1 MKIKYE
7 QLQIL
12 KSFQCE
18 RLSCNKENESLIKN
32 FVNEKGR
39 NLVGYLK
46 EKAWIEDVNNETAFY
61 LIKNEFGIPCLFF
74 SLKCGAMYEL
84 FDEKGIQDFIEKYK
98 DIISQIHKPDDIVS
112 KAIELQ
118 MHPAEL
124 YSILT
129 SDLPYKKSKIAFKH
143 DDENKDDNSSIIR
156 VHKNLPG
163 IELVHFC
170 ADEIEQ
176 LKWNKAI
183 MQHSMGETLF
193 WHFIVPV
200 VEETLKYVGCQYLF
214 LFAADSTIDGSL
226 VNYYNVSLKFSA
238 EKKYGTSKP
247 LYDFGC
253 YFMHQKIDEVIK
265 NRDLFF
271 ESFNKDDDEEL
282 I

>member
-1 MKIKYE
+1 MKINDE

-18 RLSCNKENESLIKN
+18 RLSYKKENESLIREFTNK
-32 FVNEKGR
+32 KGKK
-39 NLVGYLK
+39 LVEYLK
-46 EKAWIEDVNNETAFY
+46 ENAWREDINNETAFY
-61 LIKNEFGIPCLFF
+61 LIKNEFGKPCLFF

-84 FDEKGIQDFIEKYK
+84 FDEKGIQAFIDKYK
-98 DIISQIHKPDDIVS
+98 DIISQIHKPDDIIS
-112 KAIELQ
+112 RAIELQ

-129 SDLPYKKSKIAFKH
+129 VDLPNKVKKIALKKT
-143 DDENKDDNSSIIR
+143 DENKDNNTSIIR
-156 VHKNLPG
+156 VHRNLPG

-170 ADEIEQ
+170 ANEIEQ
-176 LKWNKAI
+176 LKWDKAL
-183 MQHSMGETLF
+183 MHHSMGETLF
-193 WHFIVPV
+193 WYFIVPI
-200 VEETLKYVGCQYLF
+200 VEKTLRFVGCQYLF

-253 YFMHQKIDEVIK
+253 YFMHQRVDELKK

-271 ESFNKDDDEEL
+271 KSFNTEDHE
-282 I
+282 III